1 MQFYEVGDVANA
13 RRADDI
19 RAFEKA
25 QRCGLTLRIES
36 SSELDR
42 DVATHRGFFQ
52 GLRRRFANVLTSESS
67 LANQAR

>member
-36 SSELDR
+36 SSELNP
-42 DVATHRGFFQ
+42 DVATHRRFFEA
-52 GLRRRFANVLTSESS
+52 LRRRFAHVLTSEHS
-67 LANQAR
+67 LAGQSR